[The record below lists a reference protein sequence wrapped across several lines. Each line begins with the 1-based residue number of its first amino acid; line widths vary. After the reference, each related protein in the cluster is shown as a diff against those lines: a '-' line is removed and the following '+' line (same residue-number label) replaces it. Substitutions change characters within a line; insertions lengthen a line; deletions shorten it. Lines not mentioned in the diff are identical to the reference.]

1 VKKTAFIVWIIVMS
15 IFVMGCS
22 STAKSTTAMLA
33 TTTPQTMTTT
43 PQTTTTIAAATSA
56 ITVQSTAATANAT
69 TKSTKPLTRAE
80 MIFTGEDDLKAI
92 SPLLQGLVGW
102 KYVPEKNF
110 NRIYFTKN
118 DNPKSYNDEVLFD
131 MFVRYENFFD
141 PTVDMTISLY
151 KDVSSDQRA
160 QIDDKLT
167 AYLKLVIPTE
177 YKTLQTKLSTY
188 ETGSW
193 TMDGRVIQTKSKILD
208 YNKRVFLEITI
219 HGKTK

>member
-1 VKKTAFIVWIIVMS
+1 MKRMVFILWIIMMTIS
-15 IFVMGCS
+15 AIGCK
-22 STAKSTTAMLA
+22 STATSTAAMLA
-33 TTTPQTMTTT
+33 TTAPQ
-43 PQTTTTIAAATSA
+43 TTTIAASTSKVTA
-56 ITVQSTAATANAT
+56 QTTAAATTITNTST

-80 MIFTGEDDLKAI
+80 MVFTGEDDLKAI

-102 KYVPEKNF
+102 KYVPEKSF

-141 PTVDMTISLY
+141 PTVDMSISIY
-151 KDVSSDQRA
+151 KDASSDQRT

-167 AYLKLVIPTE
+167 AYLKLIIPTE
-177 YKTLQTKLSTY
+177 YKTLQAKVSTY
-188 ETGSW
+188 ELGIW

-208 YNKRVFLEITI
+208 YNKRVFFEITI
-219 HGKTK
+219 HGKAK